1 MGLSHWLQSNACLLK
16 VIKQVSIETKIVIET
31 EESRRDSFPP
41 HKEKTRAQ
49 SISFPAE
56 SILLSIHYVYIQ
68 NRSLSIVKKK
78 LISSYFSFS
87 VLRVYFCFVNILSSE
102 MEKKHLI
109 GSCLHLMI
117 DLKSQTIFNT
127 SSFMCVC
134 CFFLCIE
141 NIIDLISF
149 FALFAIQLNM

>member
-1 MGLSHWLQSNACLLK
+1 MKIFKTNKKDSSSKHTPRNAFMGLSHWLQSNACLLK

-78 LISSYFSFS
+78 LISSYFF
-87 VLRVYFCFVNILSSE
+87 L
-102 MEKKHLI
+102 
-109 GSCLHLMI
+109 
-117 DLKSQTIFNT
+117 
-127 SSFMCVC
+127 
-134 CFFLCIE
+134 FFGCI
-141 NIIDLISF
+141 
-149 FALFAIQLNM
+149 FALLTSYHPKWRKNISSVHVSI